1 MIRLIFKRLLLVQ
14 LVVSSISILGNTIDG
29 VIVARLLGAGAI
41 AACGLLNPFAIV
53 AAAISDVITSGTQ
66 VVCSRSVGA
75 GDKEG
80 ANRQLGVAFAL
91 SFTISTGMVALG
103 YIFIHE
109 LCLILGA
116 NPGTLLFFETEAYA
130 RGLLPSLI
138 PATPIALMMFT
149 CVSNGDMM
157 RCRIA
162 GGSIVSLNIV
172 FSIVSILVFDGG
184 LFGVGLSTSLSTYLV
199 FFYLLGHFK
208 NKSASLRPSF
218 AKLDTHDFRQ
228 IIFIGSPRAT
238 YKLCTF
244 LLILL
249 FNNILLDFCG
259 QDYVVAYS
267 VVRSIFGIVSFA
279 TAALYY
285 CTSLIS
291 STFFGEEN
299 RRALH
304 DTVREFT
311 RLGLIMGIIGFALMA
326 IFGRLLTLMFL
337 DAGTEA
343 YETAVLG
350 LSVISTSLP
359 FCAVTACFQNYF
371 IGTGHQR
378 WGVVLNIITILVLT
392 PAAGFLLMPFFD
404 YLFVY
409 AAFPAG
415 YILELVL
422 IGIFVACK
430 KRKSPFRAESYLFVP
445 ESFGS
450 PREHELSFEVHEAS
464 DLASVE
470 ARFGQLCC
478 NGGFEAEGKHA
489 FRALS
494 AFAST
499 RMERREGRP
508 GEACFVRA
516 FCKDGMLNL
525 IIWNTFGLMGSNPI
539 SKTLSQGRELLR
551 NGRLPKHEGIN
562 PEQGRI
568 DPNATGRLKDA
579 GNGNDG
585 ASPQTAGR
593 PDGTSDRQDKASPK
607 KDSHLGRNEAQPDA
621 ALIGLPEGCD
631 YSLSNPFG
639 LERLCV
645 SLGKAQTQE
654 PGKDPADQDACE
666 ERGHRRF
673 DGRPAGQAEGDPEA
687 PKPSESDPC
696 GRRPSR

>member
-218 AKLDTHDFRQ
+218 AKLDAHDFKQ
-228 IIFIGSPRAT
+228 IVFIGSPRAT

-326 IFGRLLTLMFL
+326 ISGRLLTLMFL

-409 AAFPAG
+409 AAFPAS

-585 ASPQTAGR
+585 ASLQAAGR

-621 ALIGLPEGCD
+621 ALIGLLEGCD